1 MQSDFIELVKN
12 VGTFALL
19 VIGVVVL
26 IMLFV
31 SIVDRYRRPNSKH
44 RKDKEAKPRKP

>member
-1 MQSDFIELVKN
+1 MQSEFMELVKN

-19 VIGVVVL
+19 VIIVVVL

-31 SIVDRYRRPNSKH
+31 SIVDRYRRPNSGH
-44 RKDKEAKPRKP
+44 GKDKEAKPRKP

>member
-1 MQSDFIELVKN
+1 MQSEFMELVKF

-19 VIGVVVL
+19 VIIVVVL

-31 SIVDRYRRPNSKH
+31 SIVDRYRRPDSEH
-44 RKDKEAKPRKP
+44 RKEKEAKSRKP